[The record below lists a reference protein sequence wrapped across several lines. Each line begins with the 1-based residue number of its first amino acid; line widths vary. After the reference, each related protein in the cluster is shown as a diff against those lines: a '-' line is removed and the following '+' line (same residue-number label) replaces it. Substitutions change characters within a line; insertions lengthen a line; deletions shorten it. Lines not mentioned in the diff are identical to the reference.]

1 MSTDGP
7 IDDDLR
13 IVSKQTLVL
22 AYQSLLWM
30 IRSMEWAN
38 KQTGL
43 DSGLSPELFKATRA
57 RDALRK
63 VLDG

>member
-1 MSTDGP
+1 MSTGGP
-7 IDDDLR
+7 IDDDILF
-13 IVSKQTLVL
+13 VKKKTLVL

-43 DSGLSPELFKATRA
+43 DSGLSPELFKATQA